1 MVATRNWIRKLNMR
15 VGFIGLGNMGGPMCL
30 NVIRAGYKVTV
41 FDISRDAAAP
51 HLEAGAAWANDPG
64 ELAGG
69 SDLVLSSLPGPAEVY
84 DVVAGRGGL
93 AAAMGRGS
101 IYADLSTNS
110 VAVVRRLH
118 HLLKEKQVE
127 MLDAPVSGGT
137 IGAQR
142 GALAVWVG
150 GDQAAYQRIE
160 PVLKAIGD
168 KLLHVGG
175 IGSGTIAKLVH
186 NQIALSLMMVVA
198 EGFTLGVKAGADPEL
213 LLKAVSEGML
223 GRSNPL
229 SIVSGVAFKGAVE
242 NVQFALKLARKDLA
256 LAAELARDHNVSMP
270 LAGQF
275 REELEAAMARGWGA
289 RDVTSMFAFQEEIAG
304 VKVRPSGRPPHDS

>member
-1 MVATRNWIRKLNMR
+1 MR

-30 NVIRAGYKVTV
+30 NIIRAGYKVTV

-51 HLEAGAAWANDPG
+51 HLEAGAAWAKDPE
-64 ELAGG
+64 ELASS
-69 SDLVLSSLPGPAEVY
+69 SDLVLTSLPGPAEVY
-84 DVVAGRGGL
+84 DVVAGRSGL
-93 AAAMGRGS
+93 AAAMARGS

-168 KLLHVGG
+168 KLLHLGN

-186 NQIALSLMMVVA
+186 NQIALTMTLVIA
-198 EGFTLGVKAGADPEL
+198 EGFTLGVKAGADPQM
-213 LLKAVSEGML
+213 LLKAVSEGVL
-223 GRSNPL
+223 GRSSPL
-229 SIVSGVAFKGAVE
+229 AIVSRVAFKGVFD
-242 NVQFALKLARKDLA
+242 NRQFALQLARKDLA
-256 LAAELARDHNVSMP
+256 LAAELAHDHKVPMP
-270 LAGQF
+270 LAAIF
-275 REELEAAMARGWGA
+275 REQVEAAMARGWGG
-289 RDVTSMFAFQEEIAG
+289 RDATAMFAFQEEIAG
-304 VKVRPSGRPPHDS
+304 VKVRVPG

>member
-1 MVATRNWIRKLNMR
+1 MVATRNSRRKLNMR

-30 NVIRAGYKVTV
+30 NLIRAGYKVTV
-41 FDISRDAAAP
+41 FDLSRDAAAP
-51 HLEAGAAWANDPG
+51 LLEAGAAWANDPG
-64 ELAGG
+64 NLA
-69 SDLVLSSLPGPAEVY
+69 SRCELVLSSLPGPKEVQE
-84 DVVAGRGGL
+84 VVAGAGGI
-93 AAAMGRGS
+93 AAAIAPGS
-101 IYADLSTNS
+101 IYVDLSTNS

-118 HLLKEKQVE
+118 QLLKDKQVE

-137 IGAQR
+137 VGAQR
-142 GALAVWVG
+142 GKLAVWVG
-150 GDQAAYQRIE
+150 GDQAAFHRIE
-160 PVLKAIGD
+160 PMLKAVGD
-168 KLLHVGG
+168 KLLHLGE

-198 EGFTLGVKAGADPEL
+198 EGFTLGVKAGADPEM

-229 SIVSGVAFKGAVE
+229 SIVSAVAFKGAVD

-270 LAGQF
+270 LAAQF

-304 VKVRPSGRPPHDS
+304 VKVRPLKPPPHAS